1 IAKFV
6 PDSPLAYDT
15 AYRATLQA
23 GAQDINQKA
32 ATLKEATWNFR
43 TSRQPGVLSTVP
55 QNGAEAST
63 EIRNGFQI
71 TYASPM
77 AQDAVTVTIQ
87 PTITNQFSYWDDS
100 TRQTISGGWLASETY
115 TVTISG
121 ESETVYGEKL
131 GKDTVVVFTAA
142 PLDPEI
148 FLNVNDTAS
157 MYDTNQ
163 PQVIYTTYRNV
174 NRIDYSLYL
183 IPRANLLQIVKR
195 DHYQFWEDYKPAAS
209 NLIRQWSQDVKA
221 PLNASR
227 VISTSL
233 GGDTPSTYLKP
244 GAYYVEARTPSN
256 VQPPSRSRHV
266 LIVTPYNLAL
276 KRNETS
282 ALVWATD

>member
-1 IAKFV
+1 
-6 PDSPLAYDT
+6 PLAYNT
-15 AYRATLQA
+15 LYRATLKA
-23 GAQDINQKA
+23 GAQDISQKA
-32 ATLKEATWNFR
+32 ATKKDTAWNFR
-43 TSRQPGVLSTVP
+43 TSRQPGVLSTTP
-55 QNGAEAST
+55 KNGDQSAL

-71 TYASPM
+71 TYASRV
-77 AQDAVTVTIQ
+77 AQDVVTVTIQ
-87 PTITNQFSYWDDS
+87 PPITNQYSYWESS
-100 TRQTISGGWLASETY
+100 TKQTISGGWLASETY

-142 PLDPEI
+142 PLDPEV
-148 FLNVNDTAS
+148 FLNVNGTAG
-157 MYDTNQ
+157 MYDANQ

-183 IPRANLLQIVKR
+183 VPRADLLRIVGR
-195 DHYQFWEDYKPAAS
+195 DRYQFWEDYKPAAS